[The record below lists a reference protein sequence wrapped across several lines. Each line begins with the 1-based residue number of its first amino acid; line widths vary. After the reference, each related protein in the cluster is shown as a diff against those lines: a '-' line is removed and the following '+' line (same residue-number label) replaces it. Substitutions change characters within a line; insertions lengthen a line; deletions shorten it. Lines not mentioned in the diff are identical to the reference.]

1 MSTTLAL
8 LLTERE
14 TAIRQTVSIFTDR
27 FNINPAEAQQ
37 LLDWILNGD
46 IVSNSDQNVT
56 LSVCDQTSEY
66 SVGDE
71 VSLASWNGDLNGGD
85 YHVIWLEMS
94 ASW

>member
-1 MSTTLAL
+1 MNIKNIIISIAL
-8 LLTERE
+8 VSF
-14 TAIRQTVSIFTDR
+14 IFPVYNIGDTVS
-27 FNINPAEAQQ
+27 
-37 LLDWILNGD
+37 
-46 IVSNSDQNVT
+46 VSDQNVT

>member
-1 MSTTLAL
+1 MKMKYMIISTIVLISFIFPIYDVG
-8 LLTERE
+8 E
-14 TAIRQTVSIFTDR
+14 TVTT
-27 FNINPAEAQQ
+27 
-37 LLDWILNGD
+37 
-46 IVSNSDQNVT
+46 SDQNVT

-71 VSLASWNGDLNGGD
+71 VSLANWNGDLNGGD

>member
-1 MSTTLAL
+1 MNMKNILISTIVL
-8 LLTERE
+8 
-14 TAIRQTVSIFTDR
+14 ISFVFPVY
-27 FNINPAEAQQ
+27 NV
-37 LLDWILNGD
+37 GD
-46 IVSNSDQNVT
+46 IVSTSDQNVT

-85 YHVIWLEMS
+85 YRVIWLEMS

>member
-1 MSTTLAL
+1 MNMKKM
-8 LLTERE
+8 
-14 TAIRQTVSIFTDR
+14 I
-27 FNINPAEAQQ
+27 
-37 LLDWILNGD
+37 ILNIVLISFAFPVYNVGE
-46 IVSNSDQNVT
+46 IVSNSDQNIT

>member
-1 MSTTLAL
+1 MNIKNMIISTIVLISFVFPVYNVG
-8 LLTERE
+8 E
-14 TAIRQTVSIFTDR
+14 TVTI
-27 FNINPAEAQQ
+27 
-37 LLDWILNGD
+37 
-46 IVSNSDQNVT
+46 SDQNVT

>member
-1 MSTTLAL
+1 MNMKN
-8 LLTERE
+8 
-14 TAIRQTVSIFTDR
+14 IIIVSIVCLSFI
-27 FNINPAEAQQ
+27 FPIYNV
-37 LLDWILNGD
+37 GD
-46 IVSNSDQNVT
+46 IVSTSDQNVT

>member
-1 MSTTLAL
+1 MNIKNMIISTIVLISFVFPVYNVG
-8 LLTERE
+8 E
-14 TAIRQTVSIFTDR
+14 TVTI
-27 FNINPAEAQQ
+27 
-37 LLDWILNGD
+37 
-46 IVSNSDQNVT
+46 SDQNVT

-85 YHVIWLEMS
+85 YRVIWLEMS

>member
-1 MSTTLAL
+1 MNLKNMII
-8 LLTERE
+8 LTIVLISFAFPVYNVGE
-14 TAIRQTVSIFTDR
+14 T
-27 FNINPAEAQQ
+27 
-37 LLDWILNGD
+37 
-46 IVSNSDQNVT
+46 VSNSDQNIT

-85 YHVIWLEMS
+85 YRVIWLEMS

>member
-1 MSTTLAL
+1 MN
-8 LLTERE
+8 
-14 TAIRQTVSIFTDR
+14 IKNIIIVSIVSLSFV
-27 FNINPAEAQQ
+27 FPVYNV
-37 LLDWILNGD
+37 GD
-46 IVSNSDQNVT
+46 IVSTSDQNVI

>member
-1 MSTTLAL
+1 MNIKNMIISTLVL
-8 LLTERE
+8 
-14 TAIRQTVSIFTDR
+14 ISFIFPVYNVGDTVTI
-27 FNINPAEAQQ
+27 
-37 LLDWILNGD
+37 
-46 IVSNSDQNVT
+46 SDQNVT

-85 YHVIWLEMS
+85 YRVIWLEMS

>member
-1 MSTTLAL
+1 MNMKNILISTIVL
-8 LLTERE
+8 
-14 TAIRQTVSIFTDR
+14 ISFIFPVYNVGDVVST
-27 FNINPAEAQQ
+27 
-37 LLDWILNGD
+37 
-46 IVSNSDQNVT
+46 SDQNVI